1 MGNQTQVTKLT
12 IVAKDDPGHQVEAQY
27 NPKELAANKKVP
39 WTRVKSDKSDSP
51 AQEFSNAEP
60 ETLQFELLFDTF
72 EKKTDV
78 YATHVAGLKAMC
90 QIPRGK
96 SGADKH
102 PPRVMVIWG
111 RKDFL
116 QFEGVIT
123 SLATKYTMFLPDG
136 TPVRATVTISITASK
151 KATAKVPKKKKK
163 KKTTT

>member
-1 MGNQTQVTKLT
+1 MGSNQTQVTKLT
-12 IVAKDDPGHQVEAQY
+12 IVAKDDPGHQIVAQY
-27 NPKELAANKKVP
+27 NPKELTANKKVP

-60 ETLQFELLFDTF
+60 ETLQFELLFDGF
-72 EKKTDV
+72 EQKLDV
-78 YATHVAGLKAMC
+78 YSTYVSGLKAMC
-90 QIPRGK
+90 QVPKGK

-111 RKDFL
+111 EKDFL

-123 SLATKYTMFLPDG
+123 SMATKYTMFLPDG
-136 TPVRATVTISITASK
+136 TPVRATVTISVTASK

-163 KKTTT
+163 K